1 MAEQG
6 LGNDS
11 VTPVPAGIFFFE
23 SLSGL
28 DAWLKNHGDAP
39 AVVPDLRYT

>member
-6 LGNDS
+6 LGNDG
-11 VTPVPAGIFFFE
+11 VTPVPAGIFFMN
-23 SLSGL
+23 LYYVWVPGR
-28 DAWLKNHGDAP
+28 NHGDAP